1 MGLPGLH
8 RTIVIRVQPGARPCS
23 EQFLQSLQFVLSV
36 LAWCFMPIAVNAVIH
51 PSRLLRLALTAFA
64 LGLAAAGGTV
74 LWMATAFSGSGA
86 IGAACLGT
94 AALAARAVCTLPIAR
109 VLDISGLGEMRL
121 SVQQK
126 HAAADGED
134 DTLQLLPGS
143 TLWAR
148 LLVLRLCSD
157 GANGK
162 RAARA
167 EVLIIL
173 PDSVTAD
180 EFRRIAIAARMIAG
194 RDNKFFENNK
204 IF

>member
-1 MGLPGLH
+1 ML
-8 RTIVIRVQPGARPCS
+8 
-23 EQFLQSLQFVLSV
+23 
-36 LAWCFMPIAVNAVIH
+36 IAVNAVIH

-64 LGLAAAGGTV
+64 LGMAFAGGSV
-74 LWMATAFSGSGA
+74 LWMAIAFSGSGA

-94 AALAARAVCTLPIAR
+94 AVLAARAVYTLPNAR

-121 SVQQK
+121 SVQRK
-126 HAAADGED
+126 LAAADGGEA
-134 DTLQLLPGS
+134 LVLLPGS

-148 LLVLRLCSD
+148 LLVLRLGRED
-157 GANGK
+157 AQRE
-162 RAARA
+162 RAGRNA
-167 EVLIIL
+167 VLIIL

-180 EFRRIAIAARMIAG
+180 EFRRIAIAVRMIAG